1 MDNAD
6 KMSWLAQVPLGAW
19 ICFSIVALVAIVLL
33 FILIKNKNLVTP
45 KFSITEK
52 TQIQAES
59 RELSDNQMRGAK
71 EILGYIGVELRHEA
85 DMSFMDQ
92 DLIERAY
99 LDKAFKLIV
108 LELLEQFRLDLVRNH
123 IAKRNE
129 AELKEYTEAKAEIYY
144 LSVQAMLSDFNKDLP
159 RFNLTSLLDNISQ
172 REFYDLYYKAYLNA
186 KRLSSGY

>member
-1 MDNAD
+1 
-6 KMSWLAQVPLGAW
+6 
-19 ICFSIVALVAIVLL
+19 
-33 FILIKNKNLVTP
+33 
-45 KFSITEK
+45 
-52 TQIQAES
+52 
-59 RELSDNQMRGAK
+59 MRGAK

-123 IAKRNE
+123 IAKRTE
-129 AELKEYTEAKAEIYY
+129 SELKEYTEAKSEIYY
-144 LSVQAMLSDFNKDLP
+144 LSVQAMLSEFNHDLP